1 MSDDSMR
8 REHCVLLHN
17 AHIYPGR
24 APAEGAGASE
34 HHGSDRVDVPPGEL
48 TAMLT
53 RGAEILWVG
62 TEEDYLR
69 ATDDLDEAAGD
80 QLIDC
85 GGALLTPAFCDAHVH
100 LTMTGQGLDGIDLSA
115 TTSVGEALR
124 LIESAARHTRGRPI
138 YAHSWDETRW
148 VEHRPVTARELD
160 RATYGGVVYMPRID
174 AHSASVSSAMAAVAR
189 VHGLDGWDGD
199 GVVTRE
205 AFAAVTNA
213 FTSAMTPD
221 DREHYLDLALR
232 AAAERGIGLIHETG
246 AEHLT
251 SFDDVHH
258 VLEAGTRAGRP
269 QTVAYWGLLVDDPD
283 QAGELQRHL
292 GVRGLAGDL
301 CADGSFGSR
310 TAHLRQPYLDGQL
323 MGTGVH
329 SFNRGYGYL
338 DGAQISSH
346 VVACTRAGL
355 QAGGHVIG
363 DAALETMAEG
373 FRAAAAVVGVEAMR
387 AAKHRWEHVEL
398 PTDAVI
404 QVMTEL
410 GIWASV
416 QPAFDAAWGGTE
428 GMYAARLGHE
438 RALAAIP
445 LRSLLDA
452 GISLALGS
460 DSPVTPF
467 DPWGGVRAAMWHHN
481 PAQRLTVEEAFHAH
495 SAAGYELGGVEGGYL
510 AAGGPATYVLW
521 EDAKD
526 AQASADSSGLPLL
539 DEDTVTP
546 IARRTVVQ
554 GAVAFERA
562 PMGETG

>member
-1 MSDDSMR
+1 MTTAPR
-8 REHCVLLHN
+8 VLLHN

-24 APAEGAGASE
+24 ATGETSAPGVRPEDGERPHVAAG
-34 HHGSDRVDVPPGEL
+34 L

-53 RGAEILWVG
+53 QGEVVLWIG
-62 TEEDYLR
+62 TEDDVQSAR
-69 ATDDLDEAAGD
+69 DDLDEAGD
-80 QLIDC
+80 DQVIDC
-85 GGALLTPAFCDAHVH
+85 EGALLTPAFCDAHVH

-115 TTSVGEALR
+115 TESVGEALR

-148 VEHRPVTARELD
+148 VERRAVTAGELD

-174 AHSASVSSAMAAVAR
+174 AHSASVSSAMAAAAR
-189 VHGLDGWDGD
+189 VHGLDGWDGN
-199 GVVTRE
+199 GIVTRE

-213 FTSAMTPD
+213 FTSAMTSR

-232 AAAERGIGLIHETG
+232 AAAERGIGLVHETG
-246 AEHLT
+246 ADHLT

-269 QTVAYWGLLVDDPD
+269 ETVAYWGLLVDEADH
-283 QAGELQRHL
+283 AGELHRHL

-310 TAHLRQPYLDGQL
+310 TAHLRQPYCDSEAA
-323 MGTGVH
+323 TGAA
-329 SFNRGYGYL
+329 STSGYGYL
-338 DGAQISSH
+338 DAAQIRDH

-373 FRAAAAVVGVEAMR
+373 FSAAAAIVGVDAMR
-387 AAKHRWEHVEL
+387 AARHRWEHVEL
-398 PTDAVI
+398 PSEEVLE
-404 QVMTEL
+404 VMADL

-416 QPAFDAAWGGTE
+416 QPAFDAAWGGAE
-428 GMYAARLGHE
+428 GMYAARLGPT

-445 LRSLLDA
+445 LRSMLDA
-452 GISLALGS
+452 GIPLAIGS

-467 DPWGGVRAAMWHHN
+467 DPWGGIRAAMWHHN
-481 PAQRLTVEEAFHAH
+481 PAQRLSVEEAFQAH
-495 SAAGYELGGVEGGYL
+495 SSGGYTLGGVPGGYL
-510 AAGGPATYVLW
+510 HEGGPATYVVW
-521 EDAKD
+521 DDPEGPEHDR
-526 AQASADSSGLPLL
+526 QPSGLPVLGEQSL
-539 DEDTVTP
+539 AP
-546 IARRTVVQ
+546 MARRTVVR
-554 GAVAFERA
+554 GAVAFERT
-562 PMGETG
+562 PMGESS